1 MVLSLALLCYFGYFL
16 IDINTKLW
24 LSGNLI
30 DTPSLYLLGVLPCGQ
45 ILGLTTIVL
54 GIWALFQKGYKKLLP
69 GIGIF
74 LGFINLLI
82 VPGLF
87 LRLCYTLAVNICL
100 APQPVHSKI
109 GYFLIGS
116 KTKLWLTNNFIDPPS
131 LYIFGLLPLGLILGL
146 ASFILGICALFQKGY
161 KKLLPDI
168 GILLAVINFVAI
180 VGLFFTVLFYM
191 M

>member
-1 MVLSLALLCYFGYFL
+1 MNQNSETPQPIHSKIGISAFTAGVVLSLALLCYFGYFL

-30 DTPSLYLLGVLPCGQ
+30 DTPSLYFFGVLPCGL

-87 LRLCYTLAVNICL
+87 ITAL
-100 APQPVHSKI
+100 
-109 GYFLIGS
+109 
-116 KTKLWLTNNFIDPPS
+116 
-131 LYIFGLLPLGLILGL
+131 LYSGG
-146 ASFILGICALFQKGY
+146 
-161 KKLLPDI
+161 
-168 GILLAVINFVAI
+168 
-180 VGLFFTVLFYM
+180 
-191 M
+191 